1 MKLAIPMDEK
11 RLESNVSQSFGR
23 APYILIY
30 DRETG
35 ESIFFDNVAVESRG
49 GAGIKA
55 AQTVIDKGADVLL
68 APRLGQ
74 NAADVLKAAKV
85 NVYQSVDGSAKENVE
100 AFVTGKL
107 SLLDDIHAGYHN
119 HNAGGH

>member
-1 MKLAIPMDEK
+1 MKIAIPMDEK
-11 RLESNVSQSFGR
+11 RIEANVSESFGR

-30 DRETG
+30 DQETS
-35 ESIFFDNVAVESRG
+35 ESLFFDNVASKSRG

-55 AQTVIDKGADVLL
+55 AQMVIDKGADVLL

-74 NAADVLKAAKV
+74 NAADVLKSADV
-85 NVYQSVDGSAKENVE
+85 RVYKTIDGSAKENVE
-100 AFVTGKL
+100 AFVAEKL

-119 HNAGGH
+119 HDAGGH